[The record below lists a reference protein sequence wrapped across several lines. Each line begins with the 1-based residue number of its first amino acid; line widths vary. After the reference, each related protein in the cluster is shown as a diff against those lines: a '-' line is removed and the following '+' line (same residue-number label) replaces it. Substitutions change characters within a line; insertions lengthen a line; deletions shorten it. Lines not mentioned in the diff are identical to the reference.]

1 MDNVRD
7 CHISGS
13 TIPASCQSRN
23 PETERGCYPR
33 TMDSFRGHV
42 ERFGLFLK
50 LGLTSFGGPAAH
62 LGLFRREFVQ
72 RLGWLDEGEYAEL
85 IALCQALPG
94 PSSSQVALLVGHRRG
109 GSFGAFLAWLGFT
122 LPGALLLAT
131 AALLLPVDGGG
142 SWIHG
147 LKVFAVAVVAHAC
160 WGMGR
165 ALTPDLPRGAIA
177 LGAAGLCALVDGG
190 AGQMVAIAAGGCAGL
205 LLTGG
210 SGPAAPRPAS
220 RRREALLLL
229 PFAALLAVALVPWPR
244 DQLAGL
250 VAGMVR
256 SGSLVFGG
264 GHVVLPLLR
273 EEVVAG
279 SGLTESVF
287 LAGYGLAQGMPGP
300 LFNVAAWIGAA
311 RAGVLGA
318 ALATVAIFLPGA
330 LVALGAR
337 PLWDR
342 LRELGPFQRVLRGV
356 NAAVVGLLALALVRH
371 VAPAGLHAVADFL
384 VAGICLALLFR
395 TRLPPWLLAT
405 GCAAWA
411 WLAT

>member
-1 MDNVRD
+1 MESLRKHRD
-7 CHISGS
+7 
-13 TIPASCQSRN
+13 Q
-23 PETERGCYPR
+23 
-33 TMDSFRGHV
+33 
-42 ERFGLFLK
+42 FGLFLR
-50 LGLTSFGGPAAH
+50 LGATAFGGPAAH

-72 RLGWLDEGEYAEL
+72 RRGWLHDGEYAEL

-109 GSFGAFLAWLGFT
+109 GLIGALFAWLGFT
-122 LPGALLLAT
+122 LPGALLLGA
-131 AALLLPVDGGG
+131 AALLLPVEGGG
-142 SWIHG
+142 AWIHG

-190 AGQMVAIAAGGCAGL
+190 AGQMAAIVAGGFAGL
-205 LLTGG
+205 LLAGE
-210 SGPAAPRPAS
+210 SGPVGIRPAS

-229 PFAALLAVALVPWPR
+229 PFAALLAVALAPWPR
-244 DQLAGL
+244 DHVTGL

-256 SGSLVFGG
+256 AGSLVFGG

-300 LFNVAAWIGAA
+300 LFNVAAWIGAS

-342 LRELGPFQRVLRGV
+342 LRAFAPFQRALRGV
-356 NAAVVGLLALALVRH
+356 NAAVVGLLALALARH
-371 VAPAGLHAVADFL
+371 VAPAGIRGATDFL
-384 VAGICLALLFR
+384 VAGICLTLLFR
-395 TRLPPWLLAT
+395 TRLPPWVLAT
-405 GCAAWA
+405 CCAAWA
-411 WLAT
+411 WIAA